1 MSSQRSP
8 TTKPGVAT
16 VGPGAVIR
24 DHHVAWLS
32 RTGLT
37 ERTDSGEVFR
47 LPSGGPM
54 SWNVA
59 NKDITWDD
67 LRTLPTT
74 PAALKDRLVGSNP
87 RPTVWAAFFN
97 GIDALLSRA
106 PSSPELRAAL
116 YQVLAE
122 IPGIRLRGAAKDG
135 VGRTGTAVEL
145 DGDDRRGRLVIA
157 PKTALLLETGVYALG
172 GKEDGRLVSL
182 TTFLS
187 VGPARTAPEPTGTPH
202 TRRTGIGLPFT
213 LPPVWTRTVGQASRS
228 SAQARLHASSSVQ
241 ALPGARPY

>member
-172 GKEDGRLVSL
+172 GKEDGRLVSR

-202 TRRTGIGLPFT
+202 T
-213 LPPVWTRTVGQASRS
+213 
-228 SAQARLHASSSVQ
+228 
-241 ALPGARPY
+241 